1 MLSQGLRSIGPAG
14 PAPETAMPLPARSGA
29 IEGLSSHSFIDAR
42 SALIAKL
49 QESEA
54 NTQRSVD
61 KANILQAKLDAM
73 EVETK
78 RIEDETKR
86 IEDETK
92 RIEDEAKRIEDEVKA
107 IVRQL
112 CNEIFGVDREDIDDV
127 RTGKLEPWNLIL
139 LSPVLGPRPHD
150 GVFTVTIDASG
161 KLFIKKKV
169 YTAADYTDDPMIF
182 FEAFKN
188 YMRIYARFFN
198 EQHPDV
204 VVAQTRFADFI
215 KEKAKYHRWSACLDY
230 AMSRLAVIKTW
241 KWHEAEDWLSHPT
254 NWITTYFNHTTLKPT
269 PSAKKRKRAN
279 STGTSTAGAPNNKT
293 VVRDADRPVFHLS
306 LMPPTQVSTISR
318 QKQGSDTAKHAVD
331 RQTGLSSRRWL
342 AAPLVTSRYTAAGS
356 PHPTM
361 YSLMHFH
368 VLTGRPLLSCAPI
381 GAPIGGLFNGHSFW
395 RIYRKG
401 VSSASE
407 HTLHGGPL
415 KLLAVPSAGTQLL
428 LDKSVLDN
436 SASRTSESRPPRS
449 GTPHVRL

>member
-61 KANILQAKLDAM
+61 EANRLQAKLDAM
-73 EVETK
+73 EAEA
-78 RIEDETKR
+78 
-86 IEDETK
+86 K
-92 RIEDEAKRIEDEVKA
+92 RIEDEAKA
-107 IVRQL
+107 IVREL
-112 CNEIFGVDREDIDDV
+112 CNELFGVNREDIDDV

-139 LSPVLGPRPHD
+139 LSPVLGSRPHD
-150 GVFTVTIDASG
+150 GEFTLGIDASG

-230 AMSRLAVIKTW
+230 AMSRLAVIKSW

-254 NWITTYFNHTTLKPT
+254 DWIMMYFNHTTLKPA

-293 VVRDADRPVFHLS
+293 VVRDADRPVFHLFTDASNIGIGGFFYCGNTAQSDWRRALPLPQEQMFARS
-306 LMPPTQVSTISR
+306 LYPNERSHHINVTETIAIATAIKKWAYSWRHATLIIHTDNTTAEAGFRHGQARGRPANRSIQSVLARCAARDIKIHCSR
-318 QKQGSDTAKHAVD
+318 
-331 RQTGLSSRRWL
+331 
-342 AAPLVTSRYTAAGS
+342 VTSSDNGLADALSRLDW
-356 PHPTM
+356 PTIAQ
-361 YSLMHFH
+361 LCPNWCPN
-368 VLTGRPLLSCAPI
+368 R
-381 GAPIGGLFNGHSFW
+381 
-395 RIYRKG
+395 
-401 VSSASE
+401 
-407 HTLHGGPL
+407 GPL
-415 KLLAVPSAGTQLL
+415 
-428 LDKSVLDN
+428 
-436 SASRTSESRPPRS
+436 
-449 GTPHVRL
+449 